1 MCYGWKYVNSYQTFP
16 CTLFLSNE
24 GAILFFK
31 LMIIWTHEDENLR
44 SSHTGRSKAD
54 AYDLPSDAAAD
65 NSGH

>member
-1 MCYGWKYVNSYQTFP
+1 MLIAIKFSLVLYSY
-16 CTLFLSNE
+16 NE

-31 LMIIWTHEDENLR
+31 LMIIWTHKDENLR